1 LTRGDILSINYKEI
15 GIRLKQ
21 ARGKIGQ
28 KILAEE
34 FNLSKSYISNIE
46 NGAKPS
52 LEYLT
57 NIASQ
62 FNISLDWLVFGTGS
76 MHEKLEEENLQR
88 KELLQIFDS
97 LSPDKQAILLGTIK
111 TILDNSSVTMLSNSI
126 NRDNTSEKG

>member
-1 LTRGDILSINYKEI
+1 MSINYREI

-21 ARGKIGQ
+21 ARGKTSQ
-28 KILAEE
+28 KGLAEE
-34 FNLSKSYISNIE
+34 FNLSNSYISNIE

-62 FNISLDWLVFGTGS
+62 FNISLDWLVFGIGS
-76 MHEKLEEENLQR
+76 MHGKLECENLQR

-126 NRDNTSEKG
+126 NRDSTSEKGIND

>member
-1 LTRGDILSINYKEI
+1 LSINYKEI

>member
-1 LTRGDILSINYKEI
+1 MSINYKEI

-21 ARGKIGQ
+21 ARGKTSQ
-28 KILAEE
+28 KGLAEE
-34 FNLSKSYISNIE
+34 FNLSNSYISNIE

-62 FNISLDWLVFGTGS
+62 FNISLDWLVFGIGS
-76 MHEKLEEENLQR
+76 MHDKLEEENPHR

-126 NRDNTSEKG
+126 NRDSTSEKAMND

>member
-1 LTRGDILSINYKEI
+1 MSINYKEI

-21 ARGKIGQ
+21 ARGKISQ
-28 KILAEE
+28 KSLAAE

-76 MHEKLEEENLQR
+76 MHDKLEEENLQR

-126 NRDNTSEKG
+126 NRDSTSEKGMND